1 MFKYLIL
8 QAVGEP
14 PLFLACSIFF
24 AIRAAIEAAR
34 AEVGLTDYFTLTSPA
49 TAAKIRMLCADQIT
63 EKVTNSP

>member
-1 MFKYLIL
+1 MINKLNL

-24 AIRAAIEAAR
+24 ALRAAIEAAR

-49 TAAKIRMLCADQIT
+49 TAAKIRMLCTDQIT
-63 EKVTNSP
+63 EKVTNPP